1 MTTITEPY
9 TLTSRPDLNM
19 AHIRHRN
26 GSALLCSGAAATD
39 WQTVEAGQKPLCKR
53 CVENLEDR
61 EYRSRWIRE
70 GGQSG
75 MGRGRA

>member
-39 WQTVEAGQKPLCKR
+39 WQTVEAGQ
-53 CVENLEDR
+53 
-61 EYRSRWIRE
+61 
-70 GGQSG
+70 
-75 MGRGRA
+75 